1 MSIDRRKQVIE
12 AATQSFALFG
22 YKATTMDQVAKI
34 AKVGKGTI
42 YTFFTNKEELF
53 DEIMNHMILEMKH
66 VADAEF
72 DPNRSFFENLN
83 CILSKILDFRDQHE
97 LALKLT
103 YEVRDMGTP
112 QAIEGITRLENAI
125 VSYIQR
131 KVQNAM
137 DMNEIRACDPEITA
151 FVMLKMYVA
160 LASDWQRSHPKL
172 AKEQIA
178 TLFQL
183 YLMDGLGIY

>member
-1 MSIDRRKQVIE
+1 
-12 AATQSFALFG
+12 
-22 YKATTMDQVAKI
+22 
-34 AKVGKGTI
+34 
-42 YTFFTNKEELF
+42 
-53 DEIMNHMILEMKH
+53 
-66 VADAEF
+66 
-72 DPNRSFFENLN
+72 
-83 CILSKILDFRDQHE
+83 
-97 LALKLT
+97 
-103 YEVRDMGTP
+103 MGTP